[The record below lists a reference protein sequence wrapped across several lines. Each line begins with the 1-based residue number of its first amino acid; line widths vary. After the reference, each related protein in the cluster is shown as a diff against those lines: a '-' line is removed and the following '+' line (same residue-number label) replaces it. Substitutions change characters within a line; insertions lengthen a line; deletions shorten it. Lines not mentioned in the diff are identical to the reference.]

1 MSPREKRTVRIIGE
15 RNIYLHLGN
24 PAHHESI
31 TKIGKAL
38 SSPLRLKIL
47 DMLRNIRAL
56 PAGNRFDS
64 GHPPVLR
71 RAPCKDTGGGHLIV
85 TETQRVRRLHAGLY
99 LQHPVLS
106 LRNLR
111 FLHRLRQ

>member
-47 DMLRNIRAL
+47 DMLRNTAR
-56 PAGNRFDS
+56 
-64 GHPPVLR
+64 
-71 RAPCKDTGGGHLIV
+71 
-85 TETQRVRRLHAGLY
+85 HAGLY

>member
-47 DMLRNIRAL
+47 DMLRNTARSPLQEIASIL
-56 PAGNRFDS
+56 DIPC
-64 GHPPVLR
+64 PPPR
-71 RAPCKDTGGGHLIV
+71 
-85 TETQRVRRLHAGLY
+85 
-99 LQHPVLS
+99 S
-106 LRNLR
+106 M
-111 FLHRLRQ
+111 